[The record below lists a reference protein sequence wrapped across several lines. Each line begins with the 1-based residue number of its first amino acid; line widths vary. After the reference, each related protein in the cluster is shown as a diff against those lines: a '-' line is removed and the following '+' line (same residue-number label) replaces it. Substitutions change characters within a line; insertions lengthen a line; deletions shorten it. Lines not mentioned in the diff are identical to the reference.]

1 MTHNLEEGL
10 ASLGITVSTN
20 QIAQL
25 NAYLDLL
32 EKWNRTINLTAVRD
46 RNQMILL
53 HLLDS
58 LSVNNVLVSA
68 QVTALL
74 DVGSGAGL
82 PAIPL
87 QIVNPQWQVSA
98 VESNQKKCAFLR
110 QAKLELSLDSF
121 SVLNERVEQVE
132 GLRFPCI
139 ISRAFSDLTD
149 FVERTKHLLTENGF
163 WVAMKGVV
171 PYEEMEKLQKNYVFS
186 VDSLTVP
193 GLNAQRHALII
204 KNR

>member
-1 MTHNLEEGL
+1 MDQTIEEGL
-10 ASLGITVSTN
+10 SALNLTVSATA
-20 QIAQL
+20 IAQFVG
-25 NAYLDLL
+25 YLDLL

-58 LSVNNVLVSA
+58 LSVNELLNDL
-68 QVTALL
+68 QITALL
-74 DVGSGAGL
+74 DVGTGAGL

-87 QIVNPQWQVSA
+87 QIINPSWHISA

-110 QAKLELSLDSF
+110 QAKLELSLEAF
-121 SVLNERVEQVE
+121 TVVNERVEDWRVKE
-132 GLRFPCI
+132 FPCI
-139 ISRAFSDLTD
+139 ISRAFSDLND
-149 FVERTKHLLTENGF
+149 FVTRTQHLLTEDGV

-171 PYEEMEKLQKNYVFS
+171 PYEEMEKLQKNYLIS
-186 VDSLTVP
+186 VHSLTVP

>member
-1 MTHNLEEGL
+1 MTYNLEEGL
-10 ASLGITVSTN
+10 STLGIPAVADQLS
-20 QIAQL
+20 QL
-25 NAYLDLL
+25 NSYLDLL

-58 LSVNNVLVSA
+58 LSINSVLLSA
-68 QVTALL
+68 QVTTLL

-110 QAKLELSLDSF
+110 QAKLELSLENF
-121 SVLNERVEQVE
+121 SVINERVESVQE
-132 GLRFPCI
+132 ARFPCI

-149 FVERTKHLLTENGF
+149 FVERTKHLLAEDGM